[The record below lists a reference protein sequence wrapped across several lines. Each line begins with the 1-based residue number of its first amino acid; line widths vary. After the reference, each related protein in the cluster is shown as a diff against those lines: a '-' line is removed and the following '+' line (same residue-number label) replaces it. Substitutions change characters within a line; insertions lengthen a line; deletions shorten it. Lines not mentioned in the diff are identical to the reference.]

1 MAPDLVRVHPAFC
14 SDAVKK
20 GNLDL
25 FMKKTVNLGGLEEA
39 LGKGLDG

>member
-1 MAPDLVRVHPAFC
+1 MAPDLVRAHPAFC

-25 FMKKTVNLGGLEEA
+25 FMKKPLNLDGSEEA
-39 LGKGLDG
+39 LRKRLDG